1 MLHFIKLKEKGDEN
15 EMKKWT
21 ARILAMLMILAL
33 VGCGGDSGAATLGRV
48 LFLSFIL
55 HFLRLLFDPFPQPF
69 YADQRTGAQLKRRGF

>member
-33 VGCGGDSGAATLGRV
+33 VGCGGDSGSTDESGGSDGR
-48 LFLSFIL
+48 
-55 HFLRLLFDPFPQPF
+55 HFS
-69 YADQRTGAQLKRRGF
+69 